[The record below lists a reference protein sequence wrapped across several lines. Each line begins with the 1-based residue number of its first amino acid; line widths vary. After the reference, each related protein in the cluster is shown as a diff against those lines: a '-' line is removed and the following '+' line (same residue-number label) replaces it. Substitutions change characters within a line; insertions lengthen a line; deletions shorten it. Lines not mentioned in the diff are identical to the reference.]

1 MIYLNEQEPSPA
13 GRELGLRRLLRP
25 SLRRLL
31 ILILAL
37 GVSFGAVREVQARR
51 ERFER
56 LFYQHYFAAGMGS
69 RVIAMW
75 PKDEPKPSPPT
86 PKQHEYHRKLAEKYE
101 FAKEHPWL
109 PVMPDPPFD
118 DRE

>member
-56 LFYQHYFAAGMGS
+56 LFYQGQ
-69 RVIAMW
+69 RI
-75 PKDEPKPSPPT
+75 
-86 PKQHEYHRKLAEKYE
+86 
-101 FAKEHPWL
+101 
-109 PVMPDPPFD
+109 
-118 DRE
+118 